1 MDVNIV
7 KDPQEGGKLAF
18 DIIKK
23 AKKEND
29 SLVFGLA
36 TGSTPEPMYEEIR
49 NSDLDFTNDISINLD
64 EYVGLESNHPQ
75 SYNYFMNKHLF
86 SDKPFK
92 KNYLPD
98 GTGDPE
104 EVTKEYD
111 QIIEENPIDIQI
123 LGIGG
128 NGHIGFN
135 EPGTSF
141 DVTTRKVELAP
152 ETIEAN
158 KRFFASEKDVP
169 RYAYSMG
176 IKSIMQSEKIIL
188 MAFGEAK
195 AKAVNEAINGPVT
208 EDLPASV
215 LQNHDNVTVIV
226 DEDAAKYL
234 NK

>member
-1 MDVNIV
+1 MDVKIV
-7 KDPQEGGKLAF
+7 KDPSEGGKAAF
-18 DIIKK
+18 EIIKN
-23 AKKEND
+23 AKEEQD

-49 NSDLDFTNDISINLD
+49 NSDLDFTNDVSINLD
-64 EYVGLESNHPQ
+64 EYVGLESDHPQ
-75 SYNYFMNKHLF
+75 SYNYFMQNHLF
-86 SDKPFK
+86 SEKPFK
-92 KNYLPD
+92 KTYLPD
-98 GTGDPE
+98 GTKDPE
-104 EVTKEYD
+104 EMTKEYD
-111 QIIEENPIDIQI
+111 QIIEDNPIDIQV

-158 KRFFASEKDVP
+158 KRFFESEDDVP

-176 IKSIMQSEKIIL
+176 IQSIMQSKKIIL

-195 AKAVNEAINGPVT
+195 ADAINKAINGPVT

-215 LQNHDNVTVIV
+215 LQNHDDVTVIV
-226 DEDAAKYL
+226 DEEAAKYL
-234 NK
+234 EK